1 MSENG
6 RRLRTTPSARCIY
19 TGIELDPNDPDACP
33 SHEHIVPMSLGGSN
47 QFVTDDVARKANN
60 RAGQEIDNAVASLL
74 PYLILRQKYGLRGHR
89 GGVPD
94 VTMRGRFC
102 DLEVEAV
109 ARFTASGEIEFDL
122 KDEHRTQGR
131 LIEIGGTEE
140 RVKFLVSQRLKQ
152 AKSKGLSLVTKAG
165 DIRDQEDVD
174 IALMLETRQE
184 GKQFEA
190 ELAIDLRDFNFA
202 VARLSLKIALG
213 LGHRVLGSKWSR
225 GAGAHRLRMDLFRKP
240 SDPSIAK
247 IRGQVSMELHPD
259 LKAVLGV
266 YPDHHIFAVVPGKIT
281 TAIIALFGGELGT
294 SVIPL
299 GSDSRRHFEREAK
312 KGQPLQAVLAIPL
325 HHEGSRPL
333 LRRTW
338 EEIAASSA
346 AASLVSDSKA
356 TQRIRRI
363 RRRLR

>member
-1 MSENG
+1 M
-6 RRLRTTPSARCIY
+6 RITRTARCIY

-33 SHEHIVPMSLGGSN
+33 SREHIVPMSLGGSN
-47 QFVTDDVARKANN
+47 QFVIDDVARKANN

-74 PYLILRQKYGLRGHR
+74 PYLMLRQKYGLTGHR
-89 GGVPD
+89 GSVPD

-109 ARFTASGEIEFDL
+109 ARFTATGEIEFDL

-140 RVKFLVSQRLKQ
+140 RVRFLVSQRLKQ
-152 AKSKGLSLVTKAG
+152 AKSKGLSLVTRAG
-165 DIRDQEDVD
+165 DITDEEDID

-184 GKQFEA
+184 GKQFKA
-190 ELAIDLRDFNFA
+190 EVAIDLRDFNFA

-213 LGHRVLGSKWSR
+213 LGHLVLGSRWSR

-240 SDPSIAK
+240 NDPSIAQ
-247 IRGQVSMELHPD
+247 IRGQVSTELQPD
-259 LKAVLGV
+259 INAALGV
-266 YPDHHIFAVVPGKIT
+266 YPDHHVFAVVPGKIT
-281 TAIIALFGGELGT
+281 TAIIALFGGQLGT
-294 SVIPL
+294 SVIRL
-299 GSDSRRHFEREAK
+299 GSDSRRQFERAAK
-312 KGQPLQAVLAIPL
+312 KGQPLQAVFAIPL

-346 AASLVSDSKA
+346 ATALVSEPKA
-356 TQRIRRI
+356 TRRI
-363 RRRLR
+363 LQRLRE